1 MLQTVPAETMSDKTQ
16 RPIPTLDKRFLV
28 DLKGKEFVTY
38 AGLLD
43 LAHQQGLTE
52 LKVDL
57 VQFPCAENGM
67 ECIVKAMAVTES
79 GMMFCDIGDAN
90 PHNTNKSVAQ
100 HIIRM
105 ASTRAKARVLRD
117 MTNIGIT
124 ALEELGDD
132 VVDLPGNGNV
142 ANGRAKPRQV
152 VGKSTAGKRPQKVA
166 GKVSGEVAGQSKS
179 VGGINPGPITDAQKR
194 AIWALAKS
202 RGYDE
207 SSLQRLAE
215 ESFGCGIAELSNKD
229 AASLISQLQKNLA

>member
-1 MLQTVPAETMSDKTQ
+1 MLKPVSREEPQPEPA
-16 RPIPTLDKRFLV
+16 PALDKRFLV

-43 LAHQQGLTE
+43 LAHQHGLKE

-57 VQFPCAENGM
+57 VQFPCSENGM

-90 PHNTNKSVAQ
+90 PGNTNKSVAQ

-124 ALEELGDD
+124 AFEELGDD
-132 VVDLPGNGNV
+132 GGGMPGNGNGGKGNRV
-142 ANGRAKPRQV
+142 KPSKAA
-152 VGKSTAGKRPQKVA
+152 GKSTTVPEHGTGQAGPA
-166 GKVSGEVAGQSKS
+166 A
-179 VGGINPGPITDAQKR
+179 ITETQKR
-194 AIWALAKS
+194 AIWTLAKG
-202 RGYDE
+202 RGHVE
-207 SSLQRLAE
+207 SSLQELTKAT
-215 ESFGCGIAELSNKD
+215 FGCGVAGLSSKE
-229 AASLISQLQKNLA
+229 AASLITQLQKNPV

>member
-1 MLQTVPAETMSDKTQ
+1 MLKPISRDETQPDSA
-16 RPIPTLDKRFLV
+16 PTLDKRFLV

-43 LAHQQGLTE
+43 LAHQHGLKE

-57 VQFPCAENGM
+57 VQFPCTENGM

-79 GMMFCDIGDAN
+79 GMLFCDVGDAN
-90 PHNTNKSVAQ
+90 PHNTSKSVAQ

-132 VVDLPGNGNV
+132 VGDLPGNGNGG
-142 ANGRAKPRQV
+142 NGRAKPN
-152 VGKSTAGKRPQKVA
+152 KTASI
-166 GKVSGEVAGQSKS
+166 SGTPSKG
-179 VGGINPGPITDAQKR
+179 VKAKPMDAITAAQKS
-194 AIWALAKS
+194 AIWTLAKN

-207 SSLQRLAE
+207 HYLQDLAR
-215 ESFGCGIAELSNKD
+215 STFGCGVAALNYKD
-229 AASLISQLQKNLA
+229 AAALIQQLQTH

>member
-1 MLQTVPAETMSDKTQ
+1 MLQTVPTETMPDKSP
-16 RPIPTLDKRFLV
+16 RAIPSLDKRFLV

-43 LAHQQGLTE
+43 LAHQHGLTQ

-79 GMMFCDIGDAN
+79 GMLFCDIGDAN

-132 VVDLPGNGNV
+132 VGDLPGNG
-142 ANGRAKPRQV
+142 NGRAKPRQV
-152 VGKSTAGKRPQKVA
+152 VAGKRSQKVA
-166 GKVSGEVAGQSKS
+166 GKASGQPKNVSGITSGA
-179 VGGINPGPITDAQKR
+179 ITDAQKR

-202 RGYDE
+202 RGHDE
-207 SSLQRLAE
+207 ASLHDFAE
-215 ESFGCGIAELSNKD
+215 ESFGCGVAGLSNKD
-229 AASLISQLQKNLA
+229 AAALIIQLQKSPE